1 MNASCFVAVQCYS
14 ALLPGSVKA
23 PSALV
28 DYAARLCSYTNLAP
42 KLVLGIGPPLM
53 GVGGH
58 GGGRWAPVFGWIMRA

>member
-1 MNASCFVAVQCYS
+1 MLLVLLLFSVIPLSYPVQLKPPRLWLTMQPDC
-14 ALLPGSVKA
+14 A
-23 PSALV
+23 P
-28 DYAARLCSYTNLAP
+28 TNLAP